1 MPAIEGFV
9 NYDPEKDL
17 PSFKGK
23 VIFVTGGTA
32 GLGRESIEALAKHDP
47 EHIYFSGRNAK
58 AATTLIETINEAN
71 PGVGLTFVDLDM
83 TSLASVRA
91 AMRRFTHHRL
101 DVLMCNAGIMAH
113 PPAVTKDGFE
123 LQFGVNHLAHAV
135 IIDSLLPTLQ
145 KTADLVDSDVRVI
158 CLTLEGYKGHPMG
171 GFLYDRL
178 RTPMDMFFGSWL
190 RYGQSKLAN
199 VAYAK
204 EVARRYPK
212 IMSVSVHPGVVKT
225 ELVTNLTFVRRA
237 FVYISNF
244 LMGTPLMEPKQG
256 SYSQLWVTGA
266 DREQLVSGAYYK
278 PIGVEAA
285 VDATV
290 NSEEVAMKLWNWT
303 QDTLKRFEQNLA

>member
-1 MPAIEGFV
+1 MPAIKGFV
-9 NYDPEKDL
+9 DYDPEKDL

-32 GLGRESIEALAKHDP
+32 GLGRESVEALAKHDP

-58 AATTLIETINEAN
+58 AATTLIEAINKAS
-71 PGVGLTFVDLDM
+71 PGVGLTFMDLDM

-91 AMRRFTHHRL
+91 AMKGFTHHRL
-101 DVLMCNAGIMAH
+101 DILMCNAGIMAH

-158 CLTLEGYKGHPMG
+158 YLTSEGYTGHPTG

-199 VAYAK
+199 VVYAK

-212 IMSVSVHPGVVKT
+212 IQAVSVHPGVVKT

-237 FVYISNF
+237 FVYTANF
-244 LMGTPLMEPKQG
+244 LMGISLMEPKQG

-266 DREQLVSGAYYK
+266 DREQLVSGAYYR
-278 PIGVEAA
+278 PIGVETE
-285 VDATV
+285 VDATA
-290 NSEEVAMKLWNWT
+290 NSEEVATKLWNWT
-303 QDTLKRFEQNLA
+303 QDTLKTV